1 MLLFTAS
8 PKIELTE
15 YLDYK
20 LDSPVTSVKQR
31 RQLVK
36 SCKFLFYCF
45 CFSIILYRHLQTA
58 VQWRLFIA
66 SVSHICS
73 KAITAKSTSRYFHF
87 FHCDFHKFNC
97 SIFDVKKISTVYF
110 MSVQPN
116 YCTYS
121 IVAAF
126 IINCFSSF
134 PSFLFVIFCFPFFC

>member
-1 MLLFTAS
+1 MHIRNIYININIHIYIYQRKMLLFTAS

-97 SIFDVKKISTVYF
+97 SIFDVKKNFQLYILCLCS
-110 MSVQPN
+110 QI
-116 YCTYS
+116 
-121 IVAAF
+121 IVH
-126 IINCFSSF
+126 I
-134 PSFLFVIFCFPFFC
+134 P